1 MTSYGLRMTMG
12 ELKYSRARIRD
23 IFVIA
28 LLLTVQLPAI
38 IAMTIFLLYVG
49 LTDEVFN
56 KMLQP
61 YCRRR

>member
-1 MTSYGLRMTMG
+1 MG
-12 ELKYSRARIRD
+12 ELKYSRAKIRD

-28 LLLTVQLPAI
+28 LLLTVKFPAI
-38 IAMTIFLLYVG
+38 IAMIIFLLYVG

-61 YCRRR
+61 RCRRR

>member
-28 LLLTVQLPAI
+28 LLLTVKFPAI
-38 IAMTIFLLYVG
+38 IAIIIFLLYVG

-61 YCRRR
+61 SCRRR

>member
-1 MTSYGLRMTMG
+1 MG
-12 ELKYSRARIRD
+12 ELKYSRARISD

-28 LLLTVQLPAI
+28 LLMTIQFPAI
-38 IAMTIFLLYVG
+38 IAMMIFLLYVG

-61 YCRRR
+61 RCRRR

>member
-1 MTSYGLRMTMG
+1 MG
-12 ELKYSRARIRD
+12 ELKYSHARIRD

-28 LLLTVQLPAI
+28 LLLTVKFPAI
-38 IAMTIFLLYVG
+38 IAIMIFLLYVG

-56 KMLQP
+56 KVLQP

>member
-1 MTSYGLRMTMG
+1 MG
-12 ELKYSRARIRD
+12 ALKYSRAKILD

-38 IAMTIFLLYVG
+38 MAMIIFLLYVG

-61 YCRRR
+61 CCRRR

>member
-1 MTSYGLRMTMG
+1 MG

-28 LLLTVQLPAI
+28 LLLTIQLPAI
-38 IAMTIFLLYVG
+38 ISMVFFLLYVG

-61 YCRRR
+61 RCRRR

>member
-1 MTSYGLRMTMG
+1 MG
-12 ELKYSRARIRD
+12 ELKYSHARIRD

-28 LLLTVQLPAI
+28 LLMTIQFPAI
-38 IAMTIFLLYVG
+38 ISMLIFLLYVG

>member
-1 MTSYGLRMTMG
+1 MG
-12 ELKYSRARIRD
+12 ELKYSRARIMD

-61 YCRRR
+61 SCRRR